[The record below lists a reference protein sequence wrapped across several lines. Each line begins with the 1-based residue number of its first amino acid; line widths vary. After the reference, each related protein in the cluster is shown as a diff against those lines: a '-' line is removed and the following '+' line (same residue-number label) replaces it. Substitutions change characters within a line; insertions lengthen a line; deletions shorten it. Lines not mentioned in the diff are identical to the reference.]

1 MTLIP
6 EPQTMG
12 SETDVARLEQQLE
25 DLSAQYLQQFGEASL
40 DDGKLVATIAKLYSG
55 AKRLHEAVKEGAV
68 VDAIVEMGAN
78 LIGCEQ
84 MAVMVARGEPNKVAF
99 IGSVGLSRRQLHSM
113 RMNGRAI
120 IEEAGIGAVYMAN
133 DGEEPDPRLSSLGI
147 VAFVPFSLDC
157 TTKGGIVL
165 FDLLPQ
171 REGLDS
177 SDRELLKLLCAYVGP
192 CLSTD
197 KGKGQETSDKGKG
210 QETSDKGQG
219 EETLDKR
226 KDQETSDKAKGQE
239 TSDTGKGQETSNKR
253 KDQES
258 WG

>member
-6 EPQTMG
+6 EPQAWMG

-55 AKRLHEAVKEGAV
+55 AKRLHEAVREGAV
-68 VDAIVEMGAN
+68 ADAIVEMGAN

-84 MAVMVARGEPNKVAF
+84 MAVIVARGERNKVAF
-99 IGSVGLSRRQLHSM
+99 IGSVGLNRRQLHSM
-113 RMNGRAI
+113 RMNARAI
-120 IEEAGIGAVYMAN
+120 IEEAGMGAVYMAS
-133 DGEEPDPRLSSLGI
+133 DGEEPDPFLSSLGI
-147 VAFVPFSLDC
+147 TAFVPFSLDLA
-157 TTKGGIVL
+157 TKGGIML

-177 SDRELLKLLCAYVGP
+177 SDRELLKLLCAYAGP

-197 KGKGQETSDKGKG
+197 TG
-210 QETSDKGQG
+210 
-219 EETLDKR
+219 
-226 KDQETSDKAKGQE
+226 KDQETSDAGKDQETSDTGKDQE
-239 TSDTGKGQETSNKR
+239 TSDTGKGQETSDTG
-253 KDQES
+253 KDRET